1 MYGSDLKRDE
11 LALLKKYA
19 KQELSRHRYI
29 DYLEYVH
36 PGFKRNKLNEF
47 LAIKMD
53 ELISQGNKR
62 YMIFCPPRIG
72 KSYTVTKSLGA
83 YFLMHH
89 PHKEVMI
96 ASYGAELS
104 TDFGKANRDIF
115 RMHAPDLFG
124 LKINQKR
131 QGVVSWEVEG
141 HRGVC
146 RATSIMGAVPG
157 KGADLL
163 IIDDPIKNMQEVLKV
178 EERDKLYDHYLSNFN
193 ARLHDNASVVII
205 LTRWHDDD
213 LAGRILAE
221 TEKLKNMG
229 EPHRDWEVFSFP
241 AIAEENDV
249 LGRKPGEVIWPERYP
264 LEYMQ
269 EVKAMVGRKIWSS
282 LYQQNPVIESGDI
295 FNMED
300 FQRYNTPPD
309 DFDIVLQS
317 WDTAFKDT
325 IGADFVVGQ
334 VWGKKDSKFYM
345 LYQVRA
351 RLSFNDTKNMILNVR
366 SKFPNASGILI
377 EESANGYAIINEL
390 SSTIPGIVPVKA
402 IGSKES
408 RARAITP
415 YVEAHNVFLPADSTG
430 DMIID
435 ECTRFPH
442 GKNDDQVDAL
452 TQALNYFRDNDRRV
466 QTFNKAI
473 LGLR

>member
-1 MYGSDLKRDE
+1 MYNGLEKEE
-11 LALLKKYA
+11 LSLLKKFA
-19 KQELSRHRYI
+19 KQELARHRYI

-36 PGFKRNKLNEF
+36 PGFKRNRLNEF
-47 LAIKMD
+47 LALKMD
-53 ELISQGNKR
+53 KLIAEGNKR

-89 PHKEVMI
+89 PDKEVMI
-96 ASYGAELS
+96 ASYGAQLS
-104 TDFGKANRDIF
+104 EDFGKANRDIF
-115 RMHAPDLFG
+115 RLHAPELFG
-124 LKINQKR
+124 LYVNERK
-131 QGVVSWEVEG
+131 QGVMAWEVAEHG
-141 HRGVC
+141 GIC

-163 IIDDPIKNMQEVLKV
+163 ILDDPIKNMSEVAKA

-221 TEKLKNMG
+221 TRRLKEMG
-229 EPHRDWEVFSFP
+229 EPHRDWEIFSFP
-241 AIAEENDV
+241 AIAEEEDI
-249 LGRKPGEVIWPERYP
+249 LGRKEGEVIWPERYP
-264 LEYMQ
+264 LEYML
-269 EVKAMVGRKIWSS
+269 EIKSMVGRKIWSS
-282 LYQQNPVIESGDI
+282 LYQQNPVVESGDI
-295 FNMED
+295 FAMDD
-300 FQRYNTPPD
+300 FQRYSTPPD
-309 DFDIVLQS
+309 EFDSIIQS
-317 WDTAFKDT
+317 WDTSFKST
-325 IGADFVVGQ
+325 LGADYVVGQ

-345 LYQVRA
+345 LYQVRG
-351 RLSFNDTKNMILNVR
+351 RFSFNETKQMIVATRN
-366 SKFPNASGILI
+366 KFPKASAILI

-390 SSTIPGIVPVKA
+390 SSTIPGIIPIKA

-408 RARAITP
+408 RASAVTP
-415 YVEAHNVFLPADSTG
+415 YVEAHNVFLPNDSTG

-435 ECTRFPH
+435 EATRFPH
-442 GKNDDQVDAL
+442 GKHDDQVDAM

-466 QTFNKAI
+466 QTFSKSI